1 MMAAS
6 RAVAIAGGGIGGLAA
21 AIALAQRGIA
31 VDVYE
36 RRETF
41 SEDGAGIQIGPNGT
55 KVLAEL
61 GVFKW
66 LTEHVG
72 TPDGLVVHDA
82 LSGATLTRLPLGR
95 WMETHHGAPYWTVQR
110 RHLLAALLER
120 ARSIDHI
127 SLATNARIGGFVD
140 RNDGVD
146 IQFADGRQ
154 TKARVLLAADGLWSQ
169 LRSQIASHHSDRPIE
184 VPRAVG
190 KAAYRTLVP
199 SHTLPSGLAR
209 NDVHIWL
216 SPGAH
221 IVHYPVSAGLDT
233 ALVVVADDDALSQT
247 WSTPAEAQDLVSRTQ
262 HLAAPLVQLLSTAN
276 DWRMWSLHTLEP
288 LHTFAHGHAALL
300 GDAAHP
306 VLPFLAQG
314 GVMALEDAVV
324 LAKFLGSYADCP
336 KQALKLYSQERCE
349 RVTRVMYASQRN
361 GRIYHLDGLM
371 ASARNGVLRVSPP
384 LLVMRRFNW
393 LYGWSA

>member
-1 MMAAS
+1 MKAAS

-21 AIALAQRGIA
+21 AIALAKRGIA

-61 GVFKW
+61 GVGER
-66 LTEHVG
+66 LIEHVA
-72 TPDGLVVHDA
+72 TPDGIVVHDA

-110 RHLLAALLER
+110 RHLHAALLER

-127 SLATNARIGGFVD
+127 SLATNAGIDGFVD
-140 RNDGVD
+140 GIDGID
-146 IQFADGRQ
+146 IKFADGRQ
-154 TKARVLLAADGLWSQ
+154 SKASVLLAADGLWSH
-169 LRSQIASHHSDRPIE
+169 LRPQIASHHHDRPI

-190 KAAYRTLVP
+190 KAAYRTLVH
-199 SHTLPSGLAR
+199 SNTLTSELTR
-209 NDVHIWL
+209 NEVHIWL
-216 SPGAH
+216 SPGSH
-221 IVHYPVSAGLDT
+221 VVHYPVSAGQET
-233 ALVVVADDDALSQT
+233 ALIVVADDDALSQT
-247 WSTPAEAQDLVSRTQ
+247 WSTPAQARDVVSRTQ

-288 LHTFAHGHAALL
+288 LHSFAHGHAALL

-324 LAKFLGSYADCP
+324 LAKFLGSYADRP
-336 KQALKLYSQERCE
+336 KQALRLYSQDRCE
-349 RVTRVMYASQRN
+349 RVTRVMRASQRN
-361 GRIYHLDGLM
+361 GRIYHLDGIM
-371 ASARNGVLRVSPP
+371 ASARNGVLRMSPP
-384 LLVMRRFNW
+384 SLVMRRFNW